1 MIDFKGKKILFC
13 GNLVWDMVNFRGYV
27 MRQLVRA
34 GCDVVL
40 VAHEEAK
47 DSKKL
52 NYIPKGVRYIPV
64 RMDRCGTNP
73 LRDMQYMLR
82 LLRIYRAE
90 WPDYIFHYTIKPN
103 IYGTFAA
110 SCLRIPSAAMVAGL
124 GYAFTEGGF
133 VQSLAAWLYKVAARR
148 ADCVF
153 ALSKDNYDF
162 LLSHGIGKRD
172 KIVWLTGGEGVDLKA
187 YPYKNNEAATTTFL
201 FVARVLIDKGYHEFV
216 AAAKMVKERF
226 PKARFRV
233 LGSVDPS
240 YPLHVPFET
249 IRADVESGA
258 ISYLGVTDNVQG
270 VEGRAG
276 TVVVLPSY
284 HEGMSRSLMEAISMG
299 RPVICS
305 DIPGCRET
313 VREGENGYLAKPRD
327 AASLAEAMMKYLEL
341 STEEKDGFSR
351 ASRRLAEEVF
361 DIDHVVGAYKKV
373 LRKALGS

>member
-1 MIDFKGKKILFC
+1 
-13 GNLVWDMVNFRGYV
+13 MVNFRGYV
-27 MRQLVRA
+27 MRQFVRD
-34 GCDVVL
+34 GYEVVL
-40 VAHEEAK
+40 IAHEEAK

-52 NYIPKGVRYIPV
+52 NYIPKGVRYVPV
-64 RMDRCGTNP
+64 CMDRCGMNP
-73 LRDMQYMLR
+73 LRDFRYFCKLIS
-82 LLRIYRAE
+82 IYRKE
-90 WPDYIFHYTIKPN
+90 RPDYIFHYTIKPN
-103 IYGTFAA
+103 IFGTMAA
-110 SCLRIPSAAMVAGL
+110 SLLRIPSAAMVAGL
-124 GYAFTEGGF
+124 GYAFTEKGI
-133 VQSLAAWLYKVAARR
+133 VQNLAARLYKMAARR
-148 ADCVF
+148 ADCIF
-153 ALSKDNYDF
+153 TLSRDNYDF
-162 LLSHGIGKRD
+162 LVNRGIGRPE
-172 KIVWLTGGEGVDLKA
+172 KIKWLTGGEGVDLET
-187 YPYKNNEAATTTFL
+187 YPYKENVAETTTFL

-216 AAAKMVKERF
+216 AAAKMVKARY

-313 VREGENGYLAKPRD
+313 VREGENGFLARPRD
-327 AASLAEAMMKYLEL
+327 AQSLADAMLKYMEL
-341 STEEKDGFSR
+341 SKEEKRQFSK
-351 ASRRLAEEVF
+351 ASRRLAEDVF
-361 DIDHVVGAYKKV
+361 DIAHVVDAYKKV
-373 LRKALGS
+373 LDRALRLGK